1 MAKQFLDQHGLATLW
16 SLIKQKFSPIAL
28 SDDYSVPDES
38 RLPMTGD
45 TIEEAIGYLASS
57 IEAATAGSVVS
68 IGGQQG
74 IIGLKGDNDQVGY
87 INLTIDGT
95 SKVISAELVGT
106 FEDGA
111 EVNVIDS
118 FKVNGSALT
127 VTDKAV
133 NLTITQ
139 GTTEGTI
146 NVNGE
151 DIPVTGIVTTET
163 LFETL
168 SEIAYD
174 ISNIQDDVTSIQGDI
189 TTINNKLDGVEA
201 GAQVNVIEG
210 VSVNGTA
217 VTPDANKVVNITI
230 PAAAEYTITKRA
242 NAETG
247 YAATY
252 DLKKDGTA
260 VGDAI
265 NIPKDFLVKSA
276 ELKVVTTA
284 DDPYEGA
291 KVGDKYID
299 FVVNTYDPSQAGSD
313 VHIYLPVNDLVDT
326 YTGDETTIHIGND
339 NVISAKVDVAHG
351 LVSYDTYTTAIN
363 AINNTLNS
371 YGGRLDTL
379 ESAGYI
385 TELPDSD
392 ISAYDGGIGDSY
404 FTVDMV
410 DGELTAGSLY
420 IASITD
426 VDITNTCQ

>member
-1 MAKQFLDQHGLATLW
+1 MAKQFLDQQGLATLW

-28 SDDYSVPDES
+28 SNDYSVPEES
-38 RLPMTGD
+38 RLPMIGD

-74 IIGLKGDNDQVGY
+74 IIDLKGDNDQVGY
-87 INLTIDGT
+87 INLTIDSS

-118 FKVNGSALT
+118 FKVNGNALT
-127 VTDKAV
+127 ITDKTV

-174 ISNIQDDVTSIQGDI
+174 ISNIQDDITTINGDI
-189 TTINNKLDGVEA
+189 TTINTKLDGIES

-291 KVGDKYID
+291 QVGDKYID
-299 FVVNTYDPSQAGSD
+299 FVINTKDDTGTAT
-313 VHIYLPVNDLVDT
+313 HIYLPVNDLVDT

-339 NVISAKVDVAHG
+339 NVISAKVDVAQG

-371 YGGRLDTL
+371 YGGRLDAL